1 MEAQTDFRYLCFF
14 FSKSTYFGK
23 SKIWC
28 PTGTQQQ
35 IVEIVLIEIFTF
47 LSTKNIIQLI
57 EY

>member
-1 MEAQTDFRYLCFF
+1 MFF